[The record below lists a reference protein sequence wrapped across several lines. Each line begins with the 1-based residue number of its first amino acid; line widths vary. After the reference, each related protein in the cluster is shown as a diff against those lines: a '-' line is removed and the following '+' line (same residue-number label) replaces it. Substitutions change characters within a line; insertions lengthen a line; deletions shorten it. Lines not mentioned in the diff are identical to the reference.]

1 MTTTGAIGRT
11 LDNMATDHDIDSI
24 LSTSDT
30 FCEAPEIPYSSPIE
44 DITRAVAE
52 YSKSGV
58 PCVITGL
65 PSTTTEVGHSA
76 VLASAFFEI
85 PQFAATCRPTPTG
98 PRAPTMP

>member
-44 DITRAVAE
+44 DITRAIAE

-65 PSTTTEVGHSA
+65 PSTADDEQSPFHKSTEWVESIYNSRGRP
-76 VLASAFFEI
+76 F
-85 PQFAATCRPTPTG
+85 CRS
-98 PRAPTMP
+98 RKRFL